1 MSKLNKVHLYAK
13 NSNANATI
21 MADFLNGDKRMK
33 KVILILIFALVTSA
47 CGQANSTEAIPT
59 VVLKDSSTAA
69 SNSQPSSGDSV
80 NASAVVVPAQTARLS
95 FTNIGRVTEVN
106 AQVGDK
112 VNAGDVLVQLDT
124 SILEAKVREAEA
136 NLAYAEIQLTYLV
149 RNVGCRGEG
158 CAPSYKN
165 IEVAEIDVARAQA
178 LLDSAN
184 AALAS
189 QSALTAP
196 FTATVISVDISP
208 YETVAPGQIVMVLG
222 DLSKY
227 RIETTDLSER
237 NVGKVKV
244 GQTASI
250 FIEALGE
257 EFSGK
262 VVNIARNSS
271 ELGGDV
277 VYKVTI
283 EFDKQ
288 PTGLLWGMSADV
300 DISVGE

>member
-1 MSKLNKVHLYAK
+1 
-13 NSNANATI
+13 
-21 MADFLNGDKRMK
+21 MK
-33 KVILILIFALVTSA
+33 KVVLLFILMLVISA
-47 CGQANSTEAIPT
+47 CGQANSPEAIPT
-59 VVLKDSSTAA
+59 VVLNDSSTST

-80 NASAVVVPAQTARLS
+80 TASAIVVPMQTARLS
-95 FTNIGRVTEVN
+95 FTSIGRVTEVN
-106 AQVGDK
+106 AKAGDK

-124 SILEAKVREAEA
+124 SILEARVREAEA
-136 NLAYAEIQLTYLV
+136 NLAYAEIQLSYLV

-158 CAPSYKN
+158 CAPSYKH

-196 FTATVISVDISP
+196 FAGTVISVDISP

-237 NVGKVKV
+237 NVSKIKV
-244 GQTASI
+244 GQTATI

-257 EFSGK
+257 EFSGR
-262 VVNIARNSS
+262 VVDIARSS
-271 ELGGDV
+271 TELGGDV

-283 EFDKQ
+283 ELDKQ
-288 PTGLLWGMSADV
+288 PAGLLWGMSADV